1 MLSTIV
7 FSSTRTVASATAW
20 LATVLRA
27 LLLVTLLI
35 GGVVAVAVAVMAIP
49 TTLWVGLALTA
60 LFAVATFP
68 RKAVRNG

>member
-7 FSSTRTVASATAW
+7 FGTSHVVRDATAW
-20 LATVLRA
+20 LATLLQA
-27 LLLVTLLI
+27 LLLVALII

-60 LFAVATFP
+60 LFALATFP
-68 RKAVRNG
+68 RSKVTP